1 MSDAPLP
8 RRRLAIS
15 GGVLALAAGLTAF
28 VLTRGAEP
36 DAVAAPPR
44 AAAALPS
51 ASVPAVSVPAKA
63 VPSAAVPAA
72 APRSL
77 VIVAGG
83 DVNFGRECG
92 QAILVDPGYD
102 PFRFIA
108 PLWRDADLRF
118 VNLESQ
124 LSEQGGET
132 QHPRNRLI
140 FTGPPGGGR
149 TLAQAGIHVASTANN
164 HAWDYGKKAMLE
176 TLDNLAVA
184 GVKSVGTGRTL
195 DAAYEPAVFDLH
207 GRSVAVF
214 AVTQI
219 WNAGDIETHQGRH
232 HVAWARLNRMS
243 GALKR
248 ARDKYDVVLLSYHGG
263 VEYVDV
269 PPPQTRRFLE
279 TLAKTGFVD
288 AVIGHHPHVP
298 QGIGFTRGVPIFYS
312 LGNFVFAGHD
322 WAPWTKFGFLARLE
336 VADGGAL
343 GVSACP
349 YSLDGHLPKPLAA
362 KDPASAR
369 ARQHLIE
376 MSAAVG
382 DSASVGVANAS
393 GCYPI
398 MQRTLPAVV
407 KP

>member
-1 MSDAPLP
+1 MPDAPLP
-8 RRRLAIS
+8 RRRWAVS
-15 GGVLALAAGLTAF
+15 ASVLALAAALTAF

-36 DAVAAPPR
+36 GAVAARPR
-44 AAAALPS
+44 ARAVVPS
-51 ASVPAVSVPAKA
+51 ASVKAVSVPATA
-63 VPSAAVPAA
+63 VASVAVPAA
-72 APRSL
+72 PPRPL

-102 PFRFIA
+102 PFRFVA

-124 LSEQGGET
+124 LSEQGGQT
-132 QHPRNRLI
+132 QHPGNRLI

-176 TLDNLAVA
+176 TLDNLAAA

-195 DAAYEPAVFDLH
+195 EAAYAPAVFDLQ

-248 ARDKYDVVLLSYHGG
+248 ARDKYDLVLLSYHGG

-269 PPPQTRRFLE
+269 PPPQTRRFVE

-336 VADGGAL
+336 VAAGNAL

-349 YSLDGHLPKPLAA
+349 YSLDGHVPKPLAA

-382 DSASVGVANAS
+382 NSANVGVANAS

-398 MQRTLPAVV
+398 TARTLPAP

>member
-1 MSDAPLP
+1 VSEETSGITSAQL
-8 RRRLAIS
+8 RR
-15 GGVLALAAGLTAF
+15 
-28 VLTRGAEP
+28 P
-36 DAVAAPPR
+36 
-44 AAAALPS
+44 
-51 ASVPAVSVPAKA
+51 
-63 VPSAAVPAA
+63 
-72 APRSL
+72 L

-92 QAILVDPGYD
+92 QAIIADPGYD
-102 PFRFIA
+102 PFRFVA

-140 FTGPPGGGR
+140 FTGPPGGGK

-176 TLDNLAVA
+176 TLDNLAA
-184 GVKSVGTGRTL
+184 ASVKSVGTGRTL
-195 DAAYEPAVFDLH
+195 DAAYAPAVFELH

-248 ARDKYDVVLLSYHGG
+248 ARDEYDLVLLSYHGG

-269 PPPQTRRFLE
+269 PPPQTRRFVE
-279 TLAKTGFVD
+279 ALAKTGFVD

-336 VADGGAL
+336 VVEKAM

-376 MSAAVG
+376 MSKAVG
-382 DSASVGVANAS
+382 DSAIVGDANAN
-393 GCYPI
+393 GCFPI
-398 MQRTLPAVV
+398 AARTLPASG

>member
-1 MSDAPLP
+1 MSEVAP
-8 RRRLAIS
+8 RRRRWAVIAAAFALA
-15 GGVLALAAGLTAF
+15 GGVSVFAF
-28 VLTRGAEP
+28 VRKADSGAASEP
-36 DAVAAPPR
+36 PRPAPVRSASAPVPVVTVPVAA
-44 AAAALPS
+44 A
-51 ASVPAVSVPAKA
+51 AVSVPA
-63 VPSAAVPAA
+63 VEP
-72 APRSL
+72 PRPL
-77 VIVAGG
+77 VIAAGG

-92 QAILVDPGYD
+92 QAILANPSYD

-108 PLWRDADLRF
+108 PIWRDADVRF

-140 FTGPPGGGR
+140 FTGPPGGGK
-149 TLAQAGIHVASTANN
+149 TLAQAGIHVVSTANN

-176 TLDNLAVA
+176 TLDHLAAA

-195 DAAYEPAVFDLH
+195 DAAYAPAVLEVR
-207 GRSVAVF
+207 GRSIAVF

-243 GALKR
+243 GALKQ

-269 PPPQTRRFLE
+269 PPPQVRRYVE

-298 QGIGFTRGVPIFYS
+298 QGVGFTRGVPIFYS

-336 VADGGAL
+336 FGAEKAL
-343 GVSACP
+343 GVSLCP

-382 DSASVGVANAS
+382 DSAIIGAPGDN

-398 MQRTLPAVV
+398 QQRTLPA

>member
-8 RRRLAIS
+8 RRRWAVS
-15 GGVLALAAGLTAF
+15 GSVLALAAGLTAF

-36 DAVAAPPR
+36 GAVAAPPR
-44 AAAALPS
+44 AAAALAS
-51 ASVPAVSVPAKA
+51 APPPVSVPGTV
-63 VPSAAVPAA
+63 VPFAAPAAAVPR
-72 APRSL
+72 PL

-102 PFRFIA
+102 PFRFVA

-176 TLDNLAVA
+176 TLDNLAAA

-269 PPPQTRRFLE
+269 PSRQTRRFVE
-279 TLAKTGFVD
+279 ALAKTGFVD

-336 VADGGAL
+336 VAAGGAL

-349 YSLDGHLPKPLAA
+349 YSLDGHVPKPLAA
-362 KDPASAR
+362 TDPASAR
-369 ARQHLIE
+369 ARQHLIQ

-382 DSASVGVANAS
+382 DSASVGVATAS

-398 MQRTLPAVV
+398 LPRTLPPGA